1 MELRHKKA
9 GRVAHPSRTKC
20 GGIKAI
26 VPCPV
31 LRRLV
36 IASKR
41 WLAFTKISD
50 GEEVAERSA
59 LASAIPVAE
68 AVLKKFERRNYLAF
82 EQRERR
88 RALEGAQGASA
99 EGRGIEPSQEEVTVW
114 TPSDAPAATTAAPA
128 VKRSTRW

>member
-9 GRVAHPSRTKC
+9 GKVARPKRTKG

-26 VPCPV
+26 IPCPV

-50 GEEVAERSA
+50 GEEVSERSA
-59 LASAIPVAE
+59 LAQAIPVAE
-68 AVLKKFERRNYLAF
+68 AVLKKFEQRNFLAF
-82 EQRERR
+82 KERERK

-99 EGRGIEPSQEEVTVW
+99 ERRGIEPSQEEVTVW
-114 TPSDAPAATTAAPA
+114 TPSDVPAATTSAPA
-128 VKRSTRW
+128 AKRTTRW

>member
-9 GRVAHPSRTKC
+9 GKVARPKRSRG

-26 VPCPV
+26 IPCPV

-41 WLAFTKISD
+41 WYAFTKISD
-50 GEEVAERSA
+50 GEEAAERSA

-82 EQRERR
+82 ESRERK

-99 EGRGIEPSQEEVTVW
+99 EERGIEPLQDEATVW
-114 TPSDAPAATTAAPA
+114 TPSDAPAAATAAPA
-128 VKRSTRW
+128 ERRPTRW

>member
-9 GRVAHPSRTKC
+9 GKVARPKRSRG

-26 VPCPV
+26 IPCPV

-41 WLAFTKISD
+41 WYAFTKISD
-50 GEEVAERSA
+50 GEEAAERSA

-82 EQRERR
+82 ESRERK
-88 RALEGAQGASA
+88 RASEGAQGASA
-99 EGRGIEPSQEEVTVW
+99 ERRGIEPSQEEVTVW
-114 TPSDAPAATTAAPA
+114 TPSDAPAAKLPP
-128 VKRSTRW
+128 KRSARW